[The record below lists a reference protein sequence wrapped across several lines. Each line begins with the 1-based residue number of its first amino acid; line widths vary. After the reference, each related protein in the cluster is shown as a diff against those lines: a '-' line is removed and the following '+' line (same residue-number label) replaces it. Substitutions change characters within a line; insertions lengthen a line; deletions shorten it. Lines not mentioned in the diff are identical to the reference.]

1 MAGVVGGEVEGRAV
15 GRPGGALRP
24 AVELGGERPLLAGR
38 DVDEDQAH
46 PVRLVRAPERRADGR
61 HRSPVGRHRR
71 RVVPGVARREDPG
84 LAGREVEDDEVLEN
98 VGERREV
105 VAGRDEERP
114 VGRQAHSRVLEREG
128 LDVGLEVARGRQRRL
143 GIGRNGR
150 CQKVPAAGREPVI
163 PVADRVVVLE
173 EKRAHAGVLA
183 SLAPLGVS
191 GQLGGAGEQPRSEG
205 HDGCVPGGRDPV
217 HAAVRRDEE
226 ARLAAV
232 GRQQP
237 ERVDLRVR
245 VRFRVWIGPARGE
258 EQRAVGQE
266 LGPARLA
273 GRRAGDATGCRHA
286 RRVHLP
292 ERRAHPL
299 AFRIGPAD
307 GDDEAPAVRRET
319 EAGEARQ
326 VEEALEIELEVGCG
340 HRWLG
345 PRLARGGGRP
355 EQGRFVDGQ
364 ARAARASRTQPRKRR
379 VRAAISVRSPE
390 ATSSAG

>member
-1 MAGVVGGEVEGRAV
+1 MSGSVERSWRAAT
-15 GRPGGALRP
+15 RN
-24 AVELGGERPLLAGR
+24 
-38 DVDEDQAH
+38 D
-46 PVRLVRAPERRADGR
+46 
-61 HRSPVGRHRR
+61 
-71 RVVPGVARREDPG
+71 
-84 LAGREVEDDEVLEN
+84 
-98 VGERREV
+98 
-105 VAGRDEERP
+105 P
-114 VGRQAHSRVLEREG
+114 VGRQAHARVLEGEG

-173 EKRAHAGVLA
+173 EQRAHAGVLA
-183 SLAPLGVS
+183 SLAPLGVG
-191 GQLGGAGEQPRSEG
+191 GQLGGAREQPRSEG
-205 HDGCVPGGRDPV
+205 HHGRVPGGRDPV

-237 ERVDLRVR
+237 ERVELRVR

-258 EQRAVGQE
+258 EQRAVGKE

-326 VEEALEIELEVGCG
+326 VEEALEIEREVGCG

-345 PRLARGGGRP
+345 PRLARGVAGP
-355 EQGRFVDGQ
+355 N
-364 ARAARASRTQPRKRR
+364 RAGLSMVRR
-379 VRAAISVRSPE
+379 VPRARRGPSRGSAACGRRSRSGHRRRP
-390 ATSSAG
+390 ARPGRGDWPPRGRQRPRRSRPASPLRWPRRSSA